1 MRFSDIDRRVLLA
14 GAGACVAAAGARAT
28 AQVAIDR
35 RSADL
40 QPDGAGYEP
49 PATLKAVF
57 DLCRRMTAPVRVN
70 GRGPYPFV
78 IDTGANQSV
87 ISAGLAAQLGLS
99 PGPLELL
106 NTTTGAQLAPTTTAR
121 LTLGERDDD
130 GVVLSILPQYAMGGV
145 GMLGVN
151 RLGGQRLIM
160 DFARERLTVES
171 AQRPLRNPDDVVV
184 QATRLN
190 GQLTVVEGDLAG
202 TPVTAFLDSGAE
214 STIGNLALKA
224 MCARREPHQSW
235 SDVPVISV
243 SGDAVTATLGDV
255 EGLRIG
261 GMRLPTWPVAFA
273 DLHAFS
279 LWRLVDK
286 PALMVGVDVLSR
298 FSVVSLDFA
307 RDEVRFRDLAQV
319 WDTEAA

>member
-1 MRFSDIDRRVLLA
+1 MGPSEVNRRALML
-14 GAGACVAAAGARAT
+14 GAGASLVAGRAA

-35 RSADL
+35 RPAGL

-49 PATLKAVF
+49 SATLRALF
-57 DLCRRMTAPVRVN
+57 DLCQRMTAPVRVN

-87 ISAGLAAQLGLS
+87 IAAGLAAQLGLT

-121 LTLGERDDD
+121 LALGEREEA
-130 GVVLSILPQYAMGGV
+130 GVALSILPGYAMGGL

-151 RLGGQRLIM
+151 RLEGQRLIM

-171 AQRPLRNPDDVVV
+171 AARPLRNPNDVVV
-184 QATRLN
+184 QARRLN
-190 GQLTVVEGDLAG
+190 GELTLVEADLAG
-202 TPVTAFLDSGAE
+202 APLTAFLDSGAE
-214 STIGNLALKA
+214 SSIGNLALKA
-224 MCARREPHQSW
+224 MAERRQTGQAW
-235 SDVPVISV
+235 GVVPVISV
-243 SGDAVTATLGDV
+243 SGETVSAALGNVAD
-255 EGLRIG
+255 LRIG
-261 GMRLPTWPVAFA
+261 GMRLPVWPVAFA

-279 LWRLVDK
+279 LWGLTDK

-307 RDEVRFRDLAQV
+307 RNEVRFRDLAQL
-319 WDTEAA
+319 WDVRAA